1 MWSPFS
7 SKICFHGAA
16 PKITSSS
23 EPAICTVNH
32 STETRQQR
40 GQRPPFPL
48 RKPLPR
54 LTDAVRLHAA
64 PRQVGEAG
72 PGGGALQQVSLL
84 ALEKDD
90 ASHLF
95 P

>member
-1 MWSPFS
+1 M
-7 SKICFHGAA
+7 K
-16 PKITSSS
+16 
-23 EPAICTVNH
+23 H
-32 STETRQQR
+32 SNETRQQR
-40 GQRPPFPL
+40 GQRHPFPS
-48 RKPLPR
+48 RKPLPG
-54 LTDAVRLHAA
+54 LTDAVGLHAA

-95 P
+95 RQEIKP